1 MSKAQRNQSSAGY
14 VGFANLPNQV
24 HRRMVK
30 KGFEFTLM
38 LVGESGLGKS
48 TLVSSLFLI
57 DKQNIDRPYITAA
70 EKANSTVTISPT
82 EVQIEERGVRLKL
95 TVVDTPGFS
104 DNLDCNDQ
112 QAPISDYIDSQF
124 QQYLDNESGLNRRN
138 ITDSRVHCCFYFL
151 SPHSNGLRPVD
162 IEFMKSLHH
171 KVNIVPLLAKADT
184 LTPFEIRSKKQ
195 KILEDIARE
204 QIRIY
209 QLPDVDEDE
218 DPNYKAQ
225 LESLKA
231 AVPFAVVGSTETYE
245 VNGKKIR
252 GRLYPWGVVEIENPK
267 HSEFTLLRNMLITH
281 MQDLQEVTHDL
292 HYENYRA
299 QVLTNNSTENVMS
312 NPNVLASGSL
322 AGRSASNMASPP
334 SQDVIAD
341 KEAEIQRMKEMM
353 AKMQME
359 LQMQQQGI
367 APVHYNNGSQQQG
380 GNYQHAVPTSINNS
394 MNKRR
399 GPPPPPRKP
408 STAGG
413 SQHLEV

>member
-1 MSKAQRNQSSAGY
+1 MSKTNRNPSSAGY
-14 VGFANLPNQV
+14 VGFGQLPNQV

-57 DKQNIDRPYITAA
+57 DKQNIDRPYVTAS

-112 QAPISDYIDSQF
+112 QAPISEYIDNQF

-195 KILEDIARE
+195 KILEDVNRE

-218 DPNYKAQ
+218 EPSYKASV
-225 LESLKA
+225 ESLKA

-245 VNGKKIR
+245 IGGKKVR

-299 QVLTNNSTENVMS
+299 QVLTNNSGDMGS
-312 NPNVLASGSL
+312 GNVLGAGSL
-322 AGRSASNMASPP
+322 AGRSASNMASP
-334 SQDVIAD
+334 SSHDMIAD
-341 KEAEIQRMKEMM
+341 KEAEIQRMKDMM

-359 LQMQQQGI
+359 LQMQQQGGQQ
-367 APVHYNNGSQQQG
+367 VHYNNQQQ
-380 GNYQHAVPTSINNS
+380 GNYQHAVPTSMNNS
-394 MNKRR
+394 MAKRR

-408 STAGG
+408 STNGG
-413 SQHLEV
+413 SQQLDV